1 MLVEKKGGN
10 RQLEIDPNYISAAVW
25 ADIKIFTHNMT
36 FFVLFII
43 IFAANMLIGHNAIP
57 SLVKS
62 HHLPPLLSKLRPPL
76 YLVAAVSFVA
86 AIYFVVT
93 AFAGGL
99 DAIRAIY
106 PDFWI

>member
-1 MLVEKKGGN
+1 MGSEMCI
-10 RQLEIDPNYISAAVW
+10 RDSYINSAIW
-25 ADIKIFTHNMT
+25 ADIKIFTQNIK

-43 IFAANMLIGHNAIP
+43 IFAANMLVGHNAIP

-62 HHLPPLLSKLRPPL
+62 HHLPASVSKLRPPI
-76 YLVAAVSFVA
+76 YVVALISFVA
-86 AIYFVVT
+86 AMYFVIT

-99 DAIRAIY
+99 EAIRAIY

>member
-1 MLVEKKGGN
+1 M
-10 RQLEIDPNYISAAVW
+10 EIDPNYISAAVW

-62 HHLPPLLSKLRPPL
+62 RHLPALLSKVRPPL
-76 YLVAAVSFVA
+76 YLVAAVSFAA

-106 PDFWI
+106 PEFWI

>member
-1 MLVEKKGGN
+1 M
-10 RQLEIDPNYISAAVW
+10 EIDPNYINSAIW
-25 ADIKIFTHNMT
+25 ADIKIFTQNIK

-43 IFAANMLIGHNAIP
+43 IFAANMLVGHNAIP

-62 HHLPPLLSKLRPPL
+62 HHLPASVSKPRPPI
-76 YLVAAVSFVA
+76 YVVALISFVA
-86 AIYFVVT
+86 AMYFVIT

-99 DAIRAIY
+99 EAIRAIY

>member
-1 MLVEKKGGN
+1 M
-10 RQLEIDPNYISAAVW
+10 EIDPNYINSAIW
-25 ADIKIFTHNMT
+25 ADIKIFTQNIK

-43 IFAANMLIGHNAIP
+43 IFAANMLVGHNTIP

-62 HHLPPLLSKLRPPL
+62 HHLPASVSKLRPPI
-76 YLVAAVSFVA
+76 YVVALISFVA
-86 AIYFVVT
+86 AMYFVIT

-99 DAIRAIY
+99 EAIRAIY

>member
-1 MLVEKKGGN
+1 M
-10 RQLEIDPNYISAAVW
+10 EIDPNYINSAIW
-25 ADIKIFTHNMT
+25 ADIKIFTQNIK

-43 IFAANMLIGHNAIP
+43 IFAANMLVGLNAIP

-62 HHLPPLLSKLRPPL
+62 HHLPASVSKLRPPI
-76 YLVAAVSFVA
+76 YVVALISFVA
-86 AIYFVVT
+86 AMYFVIT

-99 DAIRAIY
+99 EAIRAIY

>member
-1 MLVEKKGGN
+1 M
-10 RQLEIDPNYISAAVW
+10 EIDPNYISTAIW
-25 ADIKIFTHNMT
+25 ADIKIFTHNMK

-43 IFAANMLIGHNAIP
+43 IFAGNMLIGHNAIP

-62 HHLPPLLSKLRPPL
+62 RHLPASLSKLRPPL
-76 YLVAAVSFVA
+76 YLFAVVSFVA

>member
-1 MLVEKKGGN
+1 M
-10 RQLEIDPNYISAAVW
+10 EIDPNYISTAVW
-25 ADIKIFTHNMT
+25 ADIKIFTHNMK

-43 IFAANMLIGHNAIP
+43 IFAGNMLIGHNAIP

-62 HHLPPLLSKLRPPL
+62 RHLPASLSKLRPPL
-76 YLVAAVSFVA
+76 YLFAVVSFVA

>member
-1 MLVEKKGGN
+1 M
-10 RQLEIDPNYISAAVW
+10 EIDPNYISAAVW
-25 ADIKIFTHNMT
+25 ADIKIFTHNMK

-43 IFAANMLIGHNAIP
+43 IFAGNMLIGHNAIP

-62 HHLPPLLSKLRPPL
+62 RHLPASLSKLRPPL
-76 YLVAAVSFVA
+76 YLFAVVSFVA

>member
-1 MLVEKKGGN
+1 MEL
-10 RQLEIDPNYISAAVW
+10 DPNYISAAMW
-25 ADIKIFTHNMT
+25 ADIKIFTQNIK
-36 FFVLFII
+36 FFVLFVI
-43 IFAANMLIGHNAIP
+43 IFAANMIIGHNAIP

-62 HHLPPLLSKLRPPL
+62 HHLPPSVSKLRPPI
-76 YLVAAVSFVA
+76 YIVALVSFVV

-93 AFAGGL
+93 AFVGGL

>member
-62 HHLPPLLSKLRPPL
+62 RHLPALLSKLRPPL
-76 YLVAAVSFVA
+76 YLVAAVSFAA

-106 PDFWI
+106 PEFWI

>member
-1 MLVEKKGGN
+1 M
-10 RQLEIDPNYISAAVW
+10 EIDPNYINSAIW
-25 ADIKIFTHNMT
+25 ADIKIFTQNIK

-43 IFAANMLIGHNAIP
+43 IFAANMLVGHNAIP

-62 HHLPPLLSKLRPPL
+62 HHLPASVAKLRPPI
-76 YLVAAVSFVA
+76 YVVALISFVA
-86 AIYFVVT
+86 AMYFVIT

-99 DAIRAIY
+99 EAIRAIC

>member
-1 MLVEKKGGN
+1 M
-10 RQLEIDPNYISAAVW
+10 EIDPNYISAAVW
-25 ADIKIFTHNMT
+25 ADIKIFTHNMK

-43 IFAANMLIGHNAIP
+43 IFAGNMLIGHNAIP

-62 HHLPPLLSKLRPPL
+62 RHLPASLSKLRPPI
-76 YLVAAVSFVA
+76 YLFAVVSFVA

>member
-1 MLVEKKGGN
+1 MFVEKKGGN

-62 HHLPPLLSKLRPPL
+62 RHLPALLSKLRPPL
-76 YLVAAVSFVA
+76 YLVAAVSFAV

-106 PDFWI
+106 PEFWI

>member
-1 MLVEKKGGN
+1 M
-10 RQLEIDPNYISAAVW
+10 EIDPNYINSAIW
-25 ADIKIFTHNMT
+25 ADIKIFTQNIK

-43 IFAANMLIGHNAIP
+43 IFAANMLVGHNAIP

-62 HHLPPLLSKLRPPL
+62 HHLPASVSKLRPPI
-76 YLVAAVSFVA
+76 YVVALISFVA
-86 AIYFVVT
+86 AMFFVIT

-99 DAIRAIY
+99 EAIRAIY

>member
-1 MLVEKKGGN
+1 M
-10 RQLEIDPNYISAAVW
+10 EIDPNYISTAVW
-25 ADIKIFTHNMT
+25 ADIKIFTHNMK

-43 IFAANMLIGHNAIP
+43 IFAGNMLIGHNAIP

-62 HHLPPLLSKLRPPL
+62 RHLPASLSKLRPPL
-76 YLVAAVSFVA
+76 YLFAIVSFVA

>member
-1 MLVEKKGGN
+1 M
-10 RQLEIDPNYISAAVW
+10 EIDPNYINSAIW
-25 ADIKIFTHNMT
+25 ADIKIFTQNIK

-43 IFAANMLIGHNAIP
+43 IFAANMLVGHNAIP

-62 HHLPPLLSKLRPPL
+62 HQLPASVSKLRPPI
-76 YLVAAVSFVA
+76 YVVALISFVA
-86 AIYFVVT
+86 AMYFVIT

-99 DAIRAIY
+99 EAIRAIY

>member
-1 MLVEKKGGN
+1 M
-10 RQLEIDPNYISAAVW
+10 EIDPNYINSAIW
-25 ADIKIFTHNMT
+25 ADIKIFTQNIK

-43 IFAANMLIGHNAIP
+43 IFAANMLVGHNAIP

-62 HHLPPLLSKLRPPL
+62 HHLPASVSKLRPPI
-76 YLVAAVSFVA
+76 YVVALISFVA
-86 AIYFVVT
+86 AMYFFIT

-99 DAIRAIY
+99 EAIRAIY

>member
-1 MLVEKKGGN
+1 MFVEKKGGN

-25 ADIKIFTHNMT
+25 ADIKIFTHNIQ
-36 FFVLFII
+36 FFVLFMI

-62 HHLPPLLSKLRPPL
+62 RHLPASLSKLRPPL
-76 YLVAAVSFVA
+76 YLVAAVSFAA
-86 AIYFVVT
+86 AIYFVIT
-93 AFAGGL
+93 AFSGGL

>member
-1 MLVEKKGGN
+1 M
-10 RQLEIDPNYISAAVW
+10 EIDPNYINSAIW
-25 ADIKIFTHNMT
+25 ADIKIFTQNIK

-43 IFAANMLIGHNAIP
+43 IFAANMLVGHNAIP

-62 HHLPPLLSKLRPPL
+62 HHLPASVSTLRPPI
-76 YLVAAVSFVA
+76 YVVALISFVA
-86 AIYFVVT
+86 AMYFVIT

-99 DAIRAIY
+99 EAIRAIY

>member
-1 MLVEKKGGN
+1 M
-10 RQLEIDPNYISAAVW
+10 EIDPNYINSAIW
-25 ADIKIFTHNMT
+25 ADIKIFTQNIK

-43 IFAANMLIGHNAIP
+43 IFAANMLVGHNAIP

-62 HHLPPLLSKLRPPL
+62 HHLPASVSKLRPPI
-76 YLVAAVSFVA
+76 YVVALISFVA
-86 AIYFVVT
+86 AMYFVIT

-99 DAIRAIY
+99 EAIRAIY

>member
-1 MLVEKKGGN
+1 MFVEKKGGN

-62 HHLPPLLSKLRPPL
+62 RHLPALLSKLRPPL
-76 YLVAAVSFVA
+76 YLVAAVSFAA

-106 PDFWI
+106 PEFWI

>member
-1 MLVEKKGGN
+1 M
-10 RQLEIDPNYISAAVW
+10 EIDPNYISAAVW
-25 ADIKIFTHNMT
+25 ADIKIFTHNMK

-43 IFAANMLIGHNAIP
+43 IFAGNMLIGHNAIP

-62 HHLPPLLSKLRPPL
+62 RHLPASLSKLRAPL
-76 YLVAAVSFVA
+76 YLFAVVSFVA

>member
-1 MLVEKKGGN
+1 M
-10 RQLEIDPNYISAAVW
+10 EIDPNYINSAIW
-25 ADIKIFTHNMT
+25 ADIKIFTQNIK

-43 IFAANMLIGHNAIP
+43 IFAANMLVGHNAIP

-62 HHLPPLLSKLRPPL
+62 HHLPASVSKLRPPI
-76 YLVAAVSFVA
+76 YVVALISFVA
-86 AIYFVVT
+86 VMYFVIT

-99 DAIRAIY
+99 EAIRAIY